1 MSNLSVK
8 LAAIRRQHNT
18 AGDWEMTL
26 ELLQALKAGEVQL
39 DHVILTDGGWN
50 VVEPAPELKLAEPAE
65 PAAETPPASETPPAA
80 Q

>member
-1 MSNLSVK
+1 VSKLSEK

-26 ELLQALKAGEVQL
+26 ELLRALKAGEVQL

-50 VVEPAPELKLAEPAE
+50 VVEPAPELKLAEPTE
-65 PAAETPPASETPPAA
+65 PAAETPPAA

>member
-1 MSNLSVK
+1 
-8 LAAIRRQHNT
+8 
-18 AGDWEMTL
+18 MTL
-26 ELLQALKAGEVQL
+26 ELLRALKAGEVQL

-65 PAAETPPASETPPAA
+65 PAAETPPAA

>member
-1 MSNLSVK
+1 MSKLSEK
-8 LAAIRRQHNT
+8 LAAIRRQHNV
-18 AGDWEMTL
+18 AGDWEMTI
-26 ELLQALKAGEVQL
+26 ELLRALKAGEVQL

-65 PAAETPPASETPPAA
+65 PAAETPTAA